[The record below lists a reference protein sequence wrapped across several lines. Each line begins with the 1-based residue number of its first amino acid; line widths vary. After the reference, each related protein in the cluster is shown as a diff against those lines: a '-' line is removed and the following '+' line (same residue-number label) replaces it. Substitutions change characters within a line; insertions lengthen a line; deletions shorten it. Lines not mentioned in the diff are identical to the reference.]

1 MSKLRYLRR
10 SHRSHLTKMIREAQ
24 AICEEARAT
33 GAPIDEVTEIREA
46 RAKKARETRREFLQ
60 TAGMAAAAVA
70 ASSFMPPQMR
80 AQSKMGKVVIV
91 GGGVAG
97 LRCAHR
103 LWTKWGRASTVYE
116 WDDHVGGR
124 IDTFYNFNQRLPG
137 SPTFFANGQYAELH
151 GEYVSSEHA
160 EMIGLANR
168 YGLQLDVASANQ
180 TYPAY
185 PAGTKDV
192 YWFNGAYYT
201 QAQLAADWKNFGW
214 AIFNNAV
221 LTVPFAPTYNSKNS
235 ATAVSWDNTS
245 VPDWINKYVP
255 GGMSAP
261 FGKLCYQDVISEYGG
276 PPEKQS
282 SLNLIYILGYFDSA
296 TSGRGFQSQND
307 VYLAGTDEML
317 HIHGG
322 NYQIINGIANELPAG
337 TIQRGQKLVAVVR
350 NSDGTYTCTFQN
362 PSGTAYEVTNIEHV
376 VLALPFSTLR
386 SVDLSKANLS
396 SLKMFAIN
404 NYNLGNNTK
413 TLVQFN
419 TRFWNTLGYDGN
431 LYGDTTAINWDN
443 TSYQPGSP
451 TGWGGAGVPQGIMV
465 NFQGGVN
472 GQNLASTYGLTED
485 TQVAPNKLVN
495 DTLAMWEPV
504 WPGITGQYNGL
515 AISADG
521 NIDPHLL
528 GAYSQ
533 YTLGQYTT
541 IRGIEAVQQGNI
553 HFCTE
558 GTSLNFQGF
567 MEGGATEGVRVA
579 DTEIKNS

>member
-1 MSKLRYLRR
+1 MRKSY
-10 SHRSHLTKMIREAQ
+10 RSHLTKMFREAQ
-24 AICEEARAT
+24 AICAESRFT
-33 GAPIDEVTEIREA
+33 GAPIDEVAQMRAERA
-46 RAKKARETRREFLQ
+46 RKARETRREFLQ
-60 TAGMAAAAVA
+60 TAAATAAAVA
-70 ASSFMPPQMR
+70 ASGLMPSQMR
-80 AQSKMGKVVIV
+80 AQAKLGKVVIV

-137 SPTFFANGQYAELH
+137 QGSNFFANGEYVELH
-151 GEYVSSEHA
+151 GEFVSSEHS

-168 YGLQLDVASANQ
+168 YGLQLDIASTNQ
-180 TYPAY
+180 SVPAF
-185 PAGTKDV
+185 PPGDVDV

-201 QAQLAADWKNFGW
+201 EAQLAADWQNFGW
-214 AIFNNAV
+214 SVFNNAV
-221 LTVPFAPTYNSKNS
+221 LKVPFAPCYNCKNS
-235 ATAVSWDNTS
+235 ATAVSWDKMS

-255 GGMSAP
+255 GGMTAP

-276 PPEKQS
+276 PPETQS
-282 SLNLIYILGYFDSA
+282 ALNLIFLLGYFDSA
-296 TSGRGFQSQND
+296 SSGRGFQPTTSP
-307 VYLAGTDEML
+307 YLAGTDEKY

-322 NYQIINGIANELPAG
+322 NYQIIQGMANELPPG
-337 TIQRGQKLVAVVR
+337 TIQLGQKLMALAL
-350 NSDGTYTCTFQN
+350 NADGTYTCTFQN
-362 PSGTAYEVTNIEHV
+362 TSGTSYEVTNIEHV
-376 VLALPFSTLR
+376 ILAIPFTTLR
-386 SVDLSKANLS
+386 KVDLSQAGLS
-396 SLKMFAIN
+396 SLKMYAIN

-419 TRFWNTLGYDGN
+419 TRYWNTLGYDGN

-451 TGWGGAGVPQGIMV
+451 NGWGGNGVPQGIMV

-472 GQNLASTYGLTED
+472 GQNLAKNYALSQD

-515 AISADG
+515 GIVADG

-541 IRGIEAVQQGNI
+541 FRGIEGVQQGNI
-553 HFCTE
+553 HFCNE

-579 DTEIKNS
+579 DNEIKNA

>member
-1 MSKLRYLRR
+1 MKKSYR
-10 SHRSHLTKMIREAQ
+10 SRLTKMFREAQ
-24 AICEEARAT
+24 AICAESRIT
-33 GAPIDEVTEIREA
+33 GAPVDEVTEM
-46 RAKKARETRREFLQ
+46 RAERANKARETRREFLQ
-60 TAGMAAAAVA
+60 TAGLTAAAVA
-70 ASSFMPPQMR
+70 ASGLVPPSMR
-80 AQSKMGKVVIV
+80 AQSKSGKVVIV

-137 SPTFFANGQYAELH
+137 QGPNFFANGEYVELH
-151 GEYVSSEHA
+151 GEFVSSEHS

-168 YGLQLDVASANQ
+168 YGLQLDIASTNQ
-180 TYPAY
+180 SVPAF
-185 PAGTKDV
+185 PPGDVDV

-201 QAQLAADWKNFGW
+201 QAQLAADWQNFGW
-214 AIFNNAV
+214 SVFNNAV
-221 LTVPFAPTYNSKNS
+221 LKVPFAPCYNCKNS
-235 ATAVSWDNTS
+235 ATAVSWDNMS
-245 VPDWINKYVP
+245 VPDWINKNVP

-276 PPEKQS
+276 PPETQS
-282 SLNLIYILGYFDSA
+282 SLNMIYILGYFDSA
-296 TSGRGFQSQND
+296 TSGRGFQSQTEP
-307 VYLAGTDEML
+307 YLAGTDEKY

-322 NYQIINGIANELPAG
+322 NYQVIQGMANELPAG
-337 TIQRGQKLVAVVR
+337 TIQLGQKLVAVAL
-350 NSDGTYTCTFQN
+350 NADGTYTCTFQN
-362 PSGTAYEVTNIEHV
+362 TSGTTSQVTNIEHV
-376 VLALPFSTLR
+376 VLAIPFSTLR

-396 SLKMFAIN
+396 SLKMYAIK

-419 TRFWNTLGYDGN
+419 ARYWNTLGYDGN

-443 TSYQPGSP
+443 TAYQPGSP
-451 TGWGGAGVPQGIMV
+451 NGWGGAGVAQGILV

-472 GQNLASTYGLTED
+472 GQNLASKYGLTQD
-485 TQVAPNKLVN
+485 TQVAPNKLVS
-495 DTLAMWEPV
+495 DTLGMWEPV
-504 WPGITGQYNGL
+504 WPGITRQYNGL
-515 AISADG
+515 SIVADG

-533 YTLGQYTT
+533 YSLGQYTT
-541 IRGIEAVQQGNI
+541 FRGIEAVQEGNI
-553 HFCTE
+553 HFCSE

-579 DTEIKNS
+579 DNEIRNG

>member
-1 MSKLRYLRR
+1 MRKSY
-10 SHRSHLTKMIREAQ
+10 RSHLTRMFRDAQ
-24 AICEEARAT
+24 AICAESRST
-33 GAPIDEVTEIREA
+33 GAPIDEVA
-46 RAKKARETRREFLQ
+46 DMRAERGKKARETRREFLHK
-60 TAGMAAAAVA
+60 AGMAAAAVA
-70 ASSFMPPQMR
+70 ASGVMPRGMR
-80 AQSKMGKVVIV
+80 AQGKLGKVVIV

-103 LWTKWGRASTVYE
+103 LWTKWGRVSNVYE

-137 SPTFFANGQYAELH
+137 QGGNFFANGEYVELH
-151 GEYVSSEHA
+151 GEFVSSEHS

-168 YGLQLDVASANQ
+168 YGLQLDIASTNQ
-180 TYPAY
+180 SVPAF
-185 PAGTKDV
+185 PPGDVDV

-201 QAQLAADWKNFGW
+201 AAQLAADWQNFGW
-214 AIFNNAV
+214 SIFNNAV
-221 LTVPFAPTYNSKNS
+221 LKVPFAPCYNCKNS
-235 ATAVSWDNTS
+235 ATAVSWDKMS

-255 GGMSAP
+255 GGMTTP

-276 PPEKQS
+276 PPETQS
-282 SLNLIYILGYFDSA
+282 ALNLIFLLGYFDSA
-296 TSGRGFQSQND
+296 SSGRGFQPTNSP
-307 VYLAGTDEML
+307 YLAGTDEKY

-322 NYQIINGIANELPAG
+322 NYQVIQGMANELPPG
-337 TIQRGQKLVAVVR
+337 SIQLGQKLISVAL
-350 NSDGTYTCTFQN
+350 NSDSTYTCTFQN
-362 PSGTAYEVTNIEHV
+362 SSGTTYQVTNIEHV
-376 VLALPFSTLR
+376 VLAIPFSTLR
-386 SVDLSKANLS
+386 KVDLSKANLS
-396 SLKMFAIN
+396 SLKMYAIS

-419 TRFWNTLGYDGN
+419 TRYWNTLGYDGN

-451 TGWGGAGVPQGIMV
+451 NGWGGDGVVQGIMV
-465 NFQGGVN
+465 NYQGGVN
-472 GQNLASTYGLTED
+472 GQNLAKNYALSRD

-495 DTLAMWEPV
+495 DTLGMWEPV

-515 AISADG
+515 AIVADG
-521 NIDPHLL
+521 NIDPHLM

-541 IRGIEAVQQGNI
+541 IRGIEGVQEGNI
-553 HFCTE
+553 HFCNE

-579 DTEIKNS
+579 DNEIRNA